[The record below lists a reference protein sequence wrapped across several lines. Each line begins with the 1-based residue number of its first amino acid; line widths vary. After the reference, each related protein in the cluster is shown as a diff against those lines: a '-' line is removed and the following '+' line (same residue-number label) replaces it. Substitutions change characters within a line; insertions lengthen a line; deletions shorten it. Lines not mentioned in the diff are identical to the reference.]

1 MKPQHCATP
10 CDCCTCTH
18 APLLPPPCPLHLA
31 PPPRLPRR
39 APTAHLRVQ
48 HFPPPP
54 PPPPPALRPSPPRA
68 ARFTKATSRL
78 TRRAFTSSPPSPH
91 RICLARLVQH
101 PTPRPSSAHE
111 CITAFRCTRARRAR
125 RTSHPTTSRSPLS
138 SLSPV
143 LLLPPPLSTPLAPLT
158 RHHPVQ
164 HDSTGTATADWSTSR
179 CHPRREPSMSP
190 ASEGSRDS
198 SHHRRTHI
206 GHRACH
212 LDSRPLWCG
221 ALSAPTRAGLAFASS
236 PRFTP
241 HSALS
246 Q

>member
-54 PPPPPALRPSPPRA
+54 PSPPPALRPSPPRA

-101 PTPRPSSAHE
+101 PTPRPSSTHE

-125 RTSHPTTSRSPLS
+125 RTSHPTTSRIPCRAS
-138 SLSPV
+138 SNP
-143 LLLPPPLSTPLAPLT
+143 APSLCILFALLT
-158 RHHPVQ
+158 RSCNTIPAGTSSAWRPRCRPSPRALRGSDAAATLVQ
-164 HDSTGTATADWSTSR
+164 RARPAADQASTGRTRRSSCETVGQPAFAPACASR
-179 CHPRREPSMSP
+179 CRVSRR
-190 ASEGSRDS
+190 
-198 SHHRRTHI
+198 
-206 GHRACH
+206 
-212 LDSRPLWCG
+212 
-221 ALSAPTRAGLAFASS
+221 
-236 PRFTP
+236 
-241 HSALS
+241 
-246 Q
+246 